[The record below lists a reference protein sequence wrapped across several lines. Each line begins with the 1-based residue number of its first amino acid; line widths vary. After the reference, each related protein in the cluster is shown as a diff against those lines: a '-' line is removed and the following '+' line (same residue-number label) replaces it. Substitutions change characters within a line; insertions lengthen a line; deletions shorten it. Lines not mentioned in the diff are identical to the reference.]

1 MKWFKEYLTNRFQHV
16 LVGKSKSLNNESKYG
31 VPQGSILGA
40 LLFII
45 FLNDINYIEGLEF
58 INLFADDTLIAC
70 TGSNF
75 LELIERIQRL
85 LNKIEMF

>member
-16 LVGKSKSLNNESKYG
+16 RVGKSKSLNNESKYG

-45 FLNDINYIEGLEF
+45 FLNDINYIKGLEF
-58 INLFADDTLIAC
+58 INLFADDTL
-70 TGSNF
+70 
-75 LELIERIQRL
+75 
-85 LNKIEMF
+85 